1 MKIFFITYIVCSFF
15 FTTFDDPFTMK
26 RADKERAERV
36 IMVFN
41 DTGLN
46 QRQFSELIGVSQ
58 QLVSAVINF
67 TKKPNETILLGII
80 DNIKE
85 IDPIWLFTG
94 VGKYRNNYVPL
105 TEVQSPIEFHIQSIV
120 RKQFEELS
128 NGILQRLSNIEES
141 VKKSN

>member
-1 MKIFFITYIVCSFF
+1 MKQS
-15 FTTFDDPFTMK
+15 
-26 RADKERAERV
+26 DKQRAERI

-67 TKKPNETILLGII
+67 TKKPNESILLGII

-85 IDPIWLFTG
+85 IDPMWLFTG
-94 VGKYRNNYVPL
+94 VGKYSNNYVPL
-105 TEVQSPIEFHIQSIV
+105 NEVQSPIEFQIKNIV

-128 NGILQRLSNIEES
+128 NGILQRLSNIEDS

>member
-1 MKIFFITYIVCSFF
+1 
-15 FTTFDDPFTMK
+15 MK

-85 IDPIWLFTG
+85 IDPMWLFTG

>member
-1 MKIFFITYIVCSFF
+1 MKHT
-15 FTTFDDPFTMK
+15 
-26 RADKERAERV
+26 DKQRAERI

-41 DTGLN
+41 DSGLN

-67 TKKPNETILLGII
+67 TKKPNETIMLGII

-85 IDPIWLFTG
+85 IDPMWLFTG
-94 VGKYRNNYVPL
+94 VGKYNKNYVTPK
-105 TEVQSPIEFHIQSIV
+105 EIQSPIEFHIQSMV
-120 RKQFEELS
+120 RRQFEELS
-128 NGILQRLSNIEES
+128 KGIFQKLSNIEDA

>member
-1 MKIFFITYIVCSFF
+1 
-15 FTTFDDPFTMK
+15 MK
-26 RADKERAERV
+26 RADKERTERV

-85 IDPIWLFTG
+85 IDPMWLFTG
-94 VGKYRNNYVPL
+94 VGKYKNNYVPL
-105 TEVQSPIEFHIQSIV
+105 TEVQSPIEFHIKNIV
-120 RKQFEELS
+120 RRQFEELS
-128 NGILQRLSNIEES
+128 NGIFQRLSNIEES

>member
-1 MKIFFITYIVCSFF
+1 
-15 FTTFDDPFTMK
+15 MK
-26 RADKERAERV
+26 RVDKERAERV

-80 DNIKE
+80 DNVKE
-85 IDPIWLFTG
+85 IDPMWLFTG
-94 VGKYRNNYVPL
+94 VGKYKNNYVPL
-105 TEVQSPIEFHIQSIV
+105 TEVQSPIEFHIKNIV
-120 RKQFEELS
+120 RRQFEELS
-128 NGILQRLSNIEES
+128 NGILQKLSNIEEF

>member
-1 MKIFFITYIVCSFF
+1 
-15 FTTFDDPFTMK
+15 MK
-26 RADKERAERV
+26 RVDKERAERV

-85 IDPIWLFTG
+85 IDPMWLFTG
-94 VGKYRNNYVPL
+94 VGRYKNNYVPL
-105 TEVQSPIEFHIQSIV
+105 TEVQSPIEFHIKNIV
-120 RKQFEELS
+120 RRQFEELS
-128 NGILQRLSNIEES
+128 NGILQKLSNIEES

>member
-1 MKIFFITYIVCSFF
+1 
-15 FTTFDDPFTMK
+15 MK
-26 RADKERAERV
+26 RADKERTERV

-85 IDPIWLFTG
+85 IDPMWLFTG
-94 VGKYRNNYVPL
+94 VGKYKNNYVPL
-105 TEVQSPIEFHIQSIV
+105 TEVQSPIEIQIQSIL
-120 RKQFEELS
+120 RRQFEELS
-128 NGILQRLSNIEES
+128 KGIFQRLSNIEES

>member
-1 MKIFFITYIVCSFF
+1 
-15 FTTFDDPFTMK
+15 MK
-26 RADKERAERV
+26 RVDKERAERV

-80 DNIKE
+80 DNVKE
-85 IDPIWLFTG
+85 IDPMWLFTG
-94 VGKYRNNYVPL
+94 VGKYKNNYVPL
-105 TEVQSPIEFHIQSIV
+105 TEVQSPIEFHIKNIV
-120 RKQFEELS
+120 RRQFEELS
-128 NGILQRLSNIEES
+128 NGILQKLSNIEES

>member
-1 MKIFFITYIVCSFF
+1 MKH
-15 FTTFDDPFTMK
+15 
-26 RADKERAERV
+26 ADKERAERV

-85 IDPIWLFTG
+85 IDPMWLFTG
-94 VGKYRNNYVPL
+94 VGKCKNNYVPL
-105 TEVQSPIEFHIQSIV
+105 TEVQSPIEFHIQSVV
-120 RKQFEELS
+120 RRQFEELS
-128 NGILQRLSNIEES
+128 QGILQRLSNIEET

>member
-1 MKIFFITYIVCSFF
+1 
-15 FTTFDDPFTMK
+15 MK
-26 RADKERAERV
+26 RADKERTERV

-85 IDPIWLFTG
+85 IDPMWLFTG
-94 VGKYRNNYVPL
+94 VGKYKNNYVPL
-105 TEVQSPIEFHIQSIV
+105 TEVQSPIEFHIKNIV
-120 RKQFEELS
+120 RRQFEELS
-128 NGILQRLSNIEES
+128 NGILQKLSNIEES